1 LFGELGLVTPVSKV
15 LWKAA
20 GLWDDDSQKRGAK

>member
-1 LFGELGLVTPVSKV
+1 MAKTRTLFSELGLVTPVSKV

-20 GLWDDDSQKRGAK
+20 GLWDAA